1 MFRKVIT
8 MLSSKGYQELKQT
21 SKPFPAYDSW
31 TEKDHQDLK
40 DLYETFD
47 VLSGYGL
54 AAPQIG
60 IHKRAIIVDLEKLGV
75 KSSAAKVTMVN
86 PVLKTWGSKEKSTEA
101 CFSVPHVSAMVERD
115 AFCSVTYCNT
125 EGEECVLEVKGY
137 ASACL
142 QHEVDHLDGTLYL
155 QRLPNFRGSMLSNKS
170 KKIEKKKS
178 LARDA
183 ARLEFEKEHMEIM
196 GSSAPQKLRRS
207 FAEKEKIKARRKK
220 DKQNRR
226 RNRRK

>member
-8 MLSSKGYQELKQT
+8 MLSPEGYKELKQT
-21 SKPFPAYDSW
+21 SKSFPAYDSW
-31 TEKDHQDLK
+31 TNEDHQDLK

-60 IHKRAIIVDLEKLGV
+60 IHKRAIAVDLEKLGV
-75 KSSAAKVTMVN
+75 ESSVSKVVMVN
-86 PVLKTWGSKEKSTEA
+86 PVLKTWGPKEKSAEA
-101 CFSVPHVSAMVERD
+101 CFSVPHVSAFVERD
-115 AFCSVTYCNT
+115 AFCSVTYYSVK
-125 EGEECVLEVKGY
+125 GDECVLEVNGY

-142 QHEVDHLDGTLYL
+142 QHEIDHLDGILYL
-155 QRLPNFRGSMLSNKS
+155 HRISSFRGSMLSNKS
-170 KKIEKKKS
+170 KKIEKKKR
-178 LARDA
+178 LARNE

-196 GSSAPQKLRRS
+196 GTPASQKPQMS
-207 FAEKEKIKARRKK
+207 FAKRKKVKARRKK

-226 RNRRK
+226 RNRGK

>member
-8 MLSSKGYQELKQT
+8 MLSSKGHQELKQL
-21 SKPFPAYDSW
+21 SKPFPAYNSW
-31 TEKDHQDLK
+31 TKEDHQDLK

-60 IHKRAIIVDLEKLGV
+60 IQKRAIVVDLEKLGV
-75 KSSAAKVTMVN
+75 KSSVAKVTMVN
-86 PVLKTWGSKEKSTEA
+86 PVLKTWGAKEKSAEA

-125 EGEECVLEVKGY
+125 KGEECILEVKGY

-142 QHEVDHLDGTLYL
+142 QHEVDHLDGILYL
-155 QRLPNFRGSMLSNKS
+155 QRLPNFRGSMVSSKS

-196 GSSAPQKLRRS
+196 GTFASQKPRMS

-226 RNRRK
+226 RNRKK